1 MERAKAFSPY
11 RRSQRLSWLIA
22 VWHSLEL
29 TRSSQDRRLN
39 PARRIR
45 LYCANLTGGLASHL
59 LVRRIGLKWGR
70 CGLGMLGLAVAA
82 CCTTAVVFTHSP
94 TVALALLSVTYGAI
108 TLQQPIMFAVCLDIG
123 GFYAGAMV
131 GAMNMASHS
140 VGFWAHWYSDTSWPA
155 PAAATMWRS
164 SPRLPCSCWEP
175 GFGSG
180 SSPLNHSPPSRNP

>member
-1 MERAKAFSPY
+1 MEGAKAFFPY
-11 RRSQRLSWLIA
+11 RRSQWLSWLIA

-39 PARRIR
+39 PANGFGCTAQTLPADWRV
-45 LYCANLTGGLASHL
+45 TSSF
-59 LVRRIGLKWGR
+59 
-70 CGLGMLGLAVAA
+70 AV
-82 CCTTAVVFTHSP
+82 AVVFTHSL

-123 GFYAGAMV
+123 GFYTDAMV

-155 PAAATMWRS
+155 PAATM
-164 SPRLPCSCWEP
+164 
-175 GFGSG
+175 
-180 SSPLNHSPPSRNP
+180 